1 MVRIAIMVTGFI
13 IACGIY
19 SQSSRG
25 RTTSVRNVVVNNNNL
40 QQTIAIQRNEI
51 SKILD
56 EMSRQMAVLKCK
68 VC

>member
-1 MVRIAIMVTGFI
+1 MVTGFI
-13 IACGIY
+13 IACVIY

-56 EMSRQMAVLKCK
+56 EMSRQMAVLRCT

>member
-1 MVRIAIMVTGFI
+1 MVTLAIMVTGFI
-13 IACGIY
+13 AYGIY
-19 SQSSRG
+19 FQSSRE
-25 RTTSVRNVVVNNNNL
+25 RTIIVSNVSNNNL
-40 QQTIAIQRNEI
+40 TQTIALQRNEI

>member
-1 MVRIAIMVTGFI
+1 MVTGFI

-19 SQSSRG
+19 SQLSRR

-56 EMSRQMAVLKCK
+56 EMSRQMAVLRCT